1 MISNIW
7 LAFVITLVLALG
19 WLRLNDFFA
28 SRGWVSVTLSR
39 KIIHMG
45 TGPIFVLCW
54 LLFPQ
59 ISASRYLAALIPLAI
74 TAQFAL
80 VGLGIIHDQA
90 AVDAMSRT
98 GDRREILRGPLYYG
112 IVFVILTIVYWRDSL
127 IGIIALM
134 LMCGGDALADIL
146 GRRARPTGKLP
157 WSKRKSWLGSLG
169 MFMGG
174 WLFAVAVTAVY
185 LVAGH
190 FSGSLGSYL
199 IPITIIAFIGTLI
212 ESLPF
217 QDIDN
222 ITVTVS
228 AVIIGHL
235 LGL

>member
-1 MISNIW
+1 MVNIW
-7 LAFVITLVLALG
+7 LAFIITLALALS
-19 WLRLNDFFA
+19 WLRLNDFLA
-28 SRGWVSVTLSR
+28 SRGWISPTLSR

-54 LLFPQ
+54 LLFPETQ
-59 ISASRYLAALIPLAI
+59 SSRYLAGLIPFGI

-80 VGLGIIHDQA
+80 VGLGIIKDQA

-112 IVFVILTIVYWRDSL
+112 IVFVVLTIVYWRDSL
-127 IGIIALM
+127 IGIVALM

-146 GRRARPTGKLP
+146 GRRVQSSGKLP
-157 WSKRKSWLGSLG
+157 WSKRKSWLGSFG
-169 MFMGG
+169 MLLGG
-174 WLFAVAVTAVY
+174 WVFAIVVAVIY
-185 LVAGH
+185 LAAGH
-190 FSGSLGSYL
+190 FSGPFGGYL
-199 IPITIIAFIGTLI
+199 LRITIIAFIGTLI

-222 ITVTVS
+222 ITVTVA
-228 AVIIGHL
+228 AVLTGHL